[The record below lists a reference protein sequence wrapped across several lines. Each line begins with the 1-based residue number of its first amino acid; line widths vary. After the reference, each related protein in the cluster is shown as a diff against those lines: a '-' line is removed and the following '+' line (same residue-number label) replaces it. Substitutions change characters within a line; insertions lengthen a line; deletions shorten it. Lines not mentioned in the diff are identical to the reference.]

1 VIELQHYAE
10 MEDLLH
16 ISIQVERQLKAKSN
30 SKFSSTSSWK
40 SNWRNKKS
48 LTKSKD
54 EAMFKK
60 SFSAPRGK
68 IEINSSSRSCDIEC
82 FRCQGVGHIASQC
95 PNKRAMIFLDNGDME
110 SKSSSDDEMP
120 PLEDCNDVD
129 VAIPVNGD
137 VLVTRCALNLL
148 KDKLTN
154 APLLCLPNF
163 VKAFE
168 IECDASSVG
177 IGVVQ

>member
-1 VIELQHYAE
+1 

-60 SFSAPRGK
+60 SFSAPR
-68 IEINSSSRSCDIEC
+68 
-82 FRCQGVGHIASQC
+82 GVGHIASQC